1 MSRYTKE
8 FNGKR
13 VFYVTPLGSDLLFP
27 QSIHCK
33 HDDEW
38 ITPTILT
45 IFIEIFFYFVCFIS
59 LLSSNRSQSQHVFQ
73 IHPQN
78 RHRK

>member
-13 VFYVTPLGSDLLFP
+13 VFYVTPLGRDLLFP

-38 ITPTILT
+38 ITPTILS
-45 IFIEIFFYFVCFIS
+45 IFIEIFLFRMFYLTSI
-59 LLSSNRSQSQHVFQ
+59 
-73 IHPQN
+73 
-78 RHRK
+78 